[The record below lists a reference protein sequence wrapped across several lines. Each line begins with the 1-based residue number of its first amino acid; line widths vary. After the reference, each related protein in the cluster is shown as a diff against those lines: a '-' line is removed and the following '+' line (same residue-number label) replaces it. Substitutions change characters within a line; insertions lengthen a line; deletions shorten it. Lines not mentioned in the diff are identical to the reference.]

1 MSQLNLPDPEK
12 ISEFLRETAE
22 RDILPLFKQLK
33 DHEINDKESGEIV
46 TAADIRAENRLINSL
61 TKVLPK
67 STTVGEEEVSGDKS
81 VINRLTGEAPVW
93 VIDPLDGTRNFSKG
107 KDRFAVIVALC
118 LQGETLMGWIYNP
131 IEEVVVIAEKGQGT
145 WENGQRVSLSKP
157 PKIEQMRGSVSK
169 RRYDR
174 LKELANQENGI
185 LPADMVRYRCVGME
199 YVDLARGILHF
210 AEYGILKPWDHAA
223 GLLIHAEAGGYSAF
237 TKDDSPYKAGP
248 TVRDHIIAAPDQ
260 SSWRSLKALLDVL
273 QYAA

>member
-12 ISEFLRETAE
+12 ISEFLREAAE

-118 LQGETLMGWIYNP
+118 LQG
-131 IEEVVVIAEKGQGT
+131 
-145 WENGQRVSLSKP
+145 
-157 PKIEQMRGSVSK
+157 
-169 RRYDR
+169 
-174 LKELANQENGI
+174 
-185 LPADMVRYRCVGME
+185 
-199 YVDLARGILHF
+199 
-210 AEYGILKPWDHAA
+210 
-223 GLLIHAEAGGYSAF
+223 
-237 TKDDSPYKAGP
+237 
-248 TVRDHIIAAPDQ
+248 
-260 SSWRSLKALLDVL
+260 
-273 QYAA
+273 